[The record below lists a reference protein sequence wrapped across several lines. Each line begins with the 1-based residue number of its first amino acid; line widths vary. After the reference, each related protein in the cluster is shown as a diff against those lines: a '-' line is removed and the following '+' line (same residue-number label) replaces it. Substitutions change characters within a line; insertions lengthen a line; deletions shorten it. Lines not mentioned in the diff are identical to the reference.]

1 VAVEKKESLT
11 RRHIIEVAA
20 AMIAA
25 AGSENFRIVD
35 LAERANVGV
44 PTIYY
49 HFESRAQVIAE
60 AQMSNYFDMTEPLHK
75 VLSRAETALGLQD
88 EAEFWDAIRENVT
101 RAWASGQR
109 DAKMGVVKLL
119 LDVWSDAKSRDRF
132 RALLDIQFARWVS
145 LIEDA
150 KALGWLDASLDAQV
164 VVAIFWSASVG
175 QVVTA
180 GSAYVDIAPDAVAD
194 FYVRMAREWARGPA
208 PD

>member
-1 VAVEKKESLT
+1 VEKKESLT

-20 AMIAA
+20 AMISA

-44 PTIYY
+44 PTVYY

-60 AQMSNYFDMTEPLHK
+60 AQMSNYFDMAEPLHK
-75 VLSRAETALGLQD
+75 VLSRAESALGLRD

-101 RAWASGQR
+101 RAWASGQL
-109 DAKMGVVKLL
+109 DAKMGIIKLL
-119 LDVWSDAKSRDRF
+119 LDVWTDPKSRDRF

-150 KALGWLDASLDAQV
+150 KSLGWLAESLDAQTV
-164 VVAIFWSASVG
+164 VSFFWAASVG
-175 QVVTA
+175 QVITA
-180 GSAYVDIAPDAVAD
+180 GSAYVDIAPEAVAE
-194 FYVRMAREWARGPA
+194 FYLRLAREWGRGPA
-208 PD
+208 A